1 MGIVVGEMRF
11 VIAIGLY
18 PQRLDGHAKDL
29 DAAIIDK
36 LIAQH
41 LQNMYLFIIS
51 GIFKLLT
58 KVHKSAARSIHSV
71 LSGAFQKY
79 ITWMAFV
86 QVP

>member
-1 MGIVVGEMRF
+1 MEIQLSKSVFLLAAAMGIVVGEMRF

-51 GIFKLLT
+51 GIF
-58 KVHKSAARSIHSV
+58 
-71 LSGAFQKY
+71 
-79 ITWMAFV
+79 
-86 QVP
+86 